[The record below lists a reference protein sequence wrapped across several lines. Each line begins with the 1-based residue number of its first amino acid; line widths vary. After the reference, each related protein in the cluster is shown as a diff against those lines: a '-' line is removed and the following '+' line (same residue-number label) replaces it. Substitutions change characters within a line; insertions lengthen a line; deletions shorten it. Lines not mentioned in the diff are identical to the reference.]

1 MKELKVNCGP
11 DSKKVDEHVDLDDE
25 ADYNAAAPNYITKGG
40 DGYSMLKENIFE
52 VESGPLDSEVFEKYL
67 AQKTPL
73 EAEDI
78 DHENKRSTII
88 ISGEGESK
96 AEGEAEG
103 ESEGEAKEEAAQ
115 DEASEEETLPEEVP
129 EEETTEEEAPEE
141 AAEEETLSKEVPE
154 EEADEE
160 ETTEEETP
168 EDEAPE
174 EEAERGKFK
183 SRKIVEKP
191 NPFRVGRTNI
201 VLDGGKSGRSRETN
215 LGNLVT
221 DAMISV
227 SLKLLYLK
235 NR

>member
-11 DSKKVDEHVDLDDE
+11 DSKKVDEYVDLDDE

-40 DGYSMLKENIFE
+40 DGYTMLKENIFD

-67 AQKTPL
+67 AEKTPL
-73 EAEDI
+73 ETEDI

-103 ESEGEAKEEAAQ
+103 ESEGEAEE
-115 DEASEEETLPEEVP
+115 EASEEETLPQEVP
-129 EEETTEEEAPEE
+129 EEETTEEGAPEE
-141 AAEEETLSKEVPE
+141 AAEEENLPKEMPE

-160 ETTEEETP
+160 ETPEDEASEEETP
-168 EDEAPE
+168 EED
-174 EEAERGKFK
+174 AEGGKFK

-191 NPFRVGRTNI
+191 NPLKKRVGRTNI

-221 DAMISV
+221 DAMMSV
-227 SLKLLYLK
+227 SLKLLHLK

>member
-11 DSKKVDEHVDLDDE
+11 DSKKVDEYVDLDDE

-40 DGYSMLKENIFE
+40 DGYTMLKENIFE
-52 VESGPLDSEVFEKYL
+52 IESGPLDSEVFEKYL
-67 AQKTPL
+67 AEKTPL
-73 EAEDI
+73 ETEDI

-103 ESEGEAKEEAAQ
+103 ESEGEAEE
-115 DEASEEETLPEEVP
+115 EASEEETLPQEVP
-129 EEETTEEEAPEE
+129 EEETTEEGAPEE
-141 AAEEETLSKEVPE
+141 AAEEENLPKEMPE

-160 ETTEEETP
+160 ETPEDEASEEETP
-168 EDEAPE
+168 EED
-174 EEAERGKFK
+174 AEGGKFK

-191 NPFRVGRTNI
+191 NPLKKRVGRTNI

-221 DAMISV
+221 DAMMSV

>member
-103 ESEGEAKEEAAQ
+103 ESEKEAPEE
-115 DEASEEETLPEEVP
+115 EASEEEPLPEEVP
-129 EEETTEEEAPEE
+129 EEETTEEGAPEE
-141 AAEEETLSKEVPE
+141 AAEEETLPKEVSE
-154 EEADEE
+154 EEVDEE
-160 ETTEEETP
+160 ETAEEETP
-168 EDEAPE
+168 E
-174 EEAERGKFK
+174 EEAEGGKFK

-191 NPFRVGRTNI
+191 NPFKKKGW
-201 VLDGGKSGRSRETN
+201 
-215 LGNLVT
+215 
-221 DAMISV
+221 
-227 SLKLLYLK
+227 
-235 NR
+235 

>member
-67 AQKTPL
+67 AEKTPL

-103 ESEGEAKEEAAQ
+103 ESEGEAEEGAPEEEA
-115 DEASEEETLPEEVP
+115 ASEEETLPEEVP
-129 EEETTEEEAPEE
+129 EEETTEEGAPEE
-141 AAEEETLSKEVPE
+141 AAEEETLPKEVPE

-160 ETTEEETP
+160 ETAEEET
-168 EDEAPE
+168 PE

-191 NPFRVGRTNI
+191 NPLEKRVGRTNI

-221 DAMISV
+221 DAMMSV

>member
-40 DGYSMLKENIFE
+40 DGYTMLKENIFD

-67 AQKTPL
+67 AEKTPL
-73 EAEDI
+73 ETEDI

-88 ISGEGESK
+88 ISG
-96 AEGEAEG
+96 EGEAEG

-141 AAEEETLSKEVPE
+141 TAEEETLPKEVPE

-160 ETTEEETP
+160 ETAEEETP

-174 EEAERGKFK
+174 EEAEGGKFK

-191 NPFRVGRTNI
+191 NPLKKRVGRTNI

-221 DAMISV
+221 DAMMSV
-227 SLKLLYLK
+227 SMKLLFLK
-235 NR
+235 K

>member
-1 MKELKVNCGP
+1 MTKLRVGCRPSGKRLVKGRY
-11 DSKKVDEHVDLDDE
+11 VDLDDE
-25 ADYNAAAPNYITKGG
+25 TDYNVAAPNYITKGG
-40 DGYSMLKENIFE
+40 DGYTMLKKNIFE

-88 ISGEGESK
+88 ISG
-96 AEGEAEG
+96 EGEAEG

-141 AAEEETLSKEVPE
+141 AAEEETLPKEVPE

-160 ETTEEETP
+160 ETAEEETP

-174 EEAERGKFK
+174 EEAEGGKFK

-221 DAMISV
+221 DAMMSV
-227 SLKLLYLK
+227 SLKLLHLK